1 MKKLL
6 ILLFLCSIYTTAQ
19 EANGVE
25 KSLFGI
31 QTGFLGI
38 WGHNEYRLSENFV
51 LRSEAGLN
59 FSFGPDDY
67 EDGTV
72 TILYPN
78 VAVSSRYYYNLK
90 KRQKLER
97 NTYNNASDFLE
108 FKVGY
113 IPDWFTISSS
123 NQKFT
128 ETERIIINLLWGIKR
143 NIGKH
148 FTYEAGTGLRYSIE
162 FLKQYGVDDNSYDVL
177 WDIHLRLGYS
187 F

>member
-1 MKKLL
+1 M
-6 ILLFLCSIYTTAQ
+6 
-19 EANGVE
+19 V
-25 KSLFGI
+25 
-31 QTGFLGI
+31 
-38 WGHNEYRLSENFV
+38 
-51 LRSEAGLN
+51 RSEAGLN
-59 FSFGPDDY
+59 FSFGNDDL
-67 EDGTV
+67 DNGTV
-72 TILYPN
+72 TVLYPN
-78 VAVSSRYYYNLK
+78 ISISTRYYYNLR
-90 KRQKLER
+90 KRQHLER

-108 FKVGY
+108 FKIGY

-123 NQKFT
+123 AQKFT

-162 FLKQYGVDDNSYDVL
+162 FLTQYGVEENSYDVL